1 MHDWDL
7 VERHIPPAW
16 MTLALSKEEARA
28 QLVRQAVTNAPL
40 CTAREIA
47 LLFGWE
53 RNLAEALVGAQVES
67 GALIRGRVE
76 GQKEL
81 GYRVVG

>member
-7 VERHIPPAW
+7 VERHIPPAC

-53 RNLAEALVGAQVES
+53 RNLAGS
-67 GALIRGRVE
+67 
-76 GQKEL
+76 L
-81 GYRVVG
+81 GWRASRERRAHSRKS